1 MKAKLILIGVGGAV
15 VITALWFFLLW
26 KPQGDDLSKA
36 KSDRAA
42 AQAKAD
48 QLSGQLAHLKKLE
61 ANAAVLER
69 DRALLAAAIPSS
81 DQLDA
86 FILSTNEKA
95 TAAGV
100 SFVSVSPQQPG
111 TGAAPAGAAASASGP
126 QSVGLQIQVTG
137 DYFAILR
144 FLEAVRDGDRLIT
157 VDSFSLSKG
166 GEGNQMSASIG
177 GRMFVNPAQ
186 AAAPVPTPSA

>member
-1 MKAKLILIGVGGAV
+1 M
-15 VITALWFFLLW
+15 
-26 KPQGDDLSKA
+26 
-36 KSDRAA
+36 
-42 AQAKAD
+42 
-48 QLSGQLAHLKKLE
+48 
-61 ANAAVLER
+61 
-69 DRALLAAAIPSS
+69 
-81 DQLDA
+81 
-86 FILSTNEKA
+86 
-95 TAAGV
+95 
-100 SFVSVSPQQPG
+100 
-111 TGAAPAGAAASASGP
+111 
-126 QSVGLQIQVTG
+126 GLQIQVTG